1 MASTK
6 SAAPPAITRAALFPS
21 LLDAPLTNTGGAR
34 DVVPVMTLVVVGG
47 EVVTTVTDVGRVGVI
62 VVT

>member
-1 MASTK
+1 MAITK
-6 SAAPPAITRAALFPS
+6 SAAPPAMMRAALFPS
-21 LLDAPLTNTGGAR
+21 LLDAPLTNTGGPT

-47 EVVTTVTDVGRVGVI
+47 AVVTTVTDVGRVGVI